1 MGVSRVANQ
10 VARLGD
16 TVEAAL
22 VAALDMA
29 GKPRRKHITPLPLGE
44 GPGVT
49 GSTMSPLSLRARATK
64 NGAKARNSGSLVSLP
79 VQIAKRQQKNGPQSA
94 TKSPTPDTKRLKT
107 GQNGAEI
114 KNSPLSPRE
123 RGRG

>member
-64 NGAKARNSGSLVSLP
+64 NGAKARNSGPLVSLP
-79 VQIAKRQQKNGPQSA
+79 VQIQKRQQKNGPKSP
-94 TKSPTPDTKRLKT
+94 TKTPTPDTKRRKMDP
-107 GQNGAEI
+107 NGAEI
-114 KNSPLSPRE
+114 KKSTINPLAH
-123 RGRG
+123 